1 MSSTPTHWK
10 LICVPAET
18 IDLQR
23 LTEESNSRICI
34 VQECDDNGKAFE
46 VAVDPSYLSEVQ
58 ELQSQENP
66 PYNPTHPREVEKDI
80 LGICQANRKA
90 RERWLQRAVD
100 VIFSEHRHEIK
111 EAYRNLTQLLGLQ
124 RELDRKIL
132 IQDISDSL
140 ASVRRKL
147 ARNLVFLFLNLEADH
162 MSADAQIFLASN
174 EEELIDSLKFGLKPP
189 IPFNRDECQI
199 TSLFRA
205 LLELSG
211 GRVDFLQHNFAE
223 NYTAKQNRELCA
235 RVFDI
240 SDIKKFGECDV
251 REISSSLSKSPLF
264 VGETLSAEG
273 LGQWAAIMN
282 SSLQIG
288 FPPGHLVGSCHA
300 VYRQSNEY
308 RIFRH
313 KY

>member
-1 MSSTPTHWK
+1 
-10 LICVPAET
+10 
-18 IDLQR
+18 
-23 LTEESNSRICI
+23 
-34 VQECDDNGKAFE
+34 
-46 VAVDPSYLSEVQ
+46 
-58 ELQSQENP
+58 
-66 PYNPTHPREVEKDI
+66 
-80 LGICQANRKA
+80 
-90 RERWLQRAVD
+90 
-100 VIFSEHRHEIK
+100 
-111 EAYRNLTQLLGLQ
+111 
-124 RELDRKIL
+124 
-132 IQDISDSL
+132 
-140 ASVRRKL
+140 
-147 ARNLVFLFLNLEADH
+147 

>member
-1 MSSTPTHWK
+1 MASTPTHWK

-34 VQECDDNGKAFE
+34 VQEFDDNGKAFE

-132 IQDISDSL
+132 IQDISDECCTDYWHLVLPALYASGLGAAATVHDAIGNVAAGTPKSRHQVYQTVHVEHHGAL
-140 ASVRRKL
+140 AS
-147 ARNLVFLFLNLEADH
+147 D
-162 MSADAQIFLASN
+162 
-174 EEELIDSLKFGLKPP
+174 EEGM
-189 IPFNRDECQI
+189 
-199 TSLFRA
+199 A
-205 LLELSG
+205 
-211 GRVDFLQHNFAE
+211 
-223 NYTAKQNRELCA
+223 
-235 RVFDI
+235 
-240 SDIKKFGECDV
+240 
-251 REISSSLSKSPLF
+251 
-264 VGETLSAEG
+264 
-273 LGQWAAIMN
+273 
-282 SSLQIG
+282 
-288 FPPGHLVGSCHA
+288 
-300 VYRQSNEY
+300 
-308 RIFRH
+308 
-313 KY
+313 